1 VSELGGLLLLLVG
14 LGALAATGA
23 LAACCLRLRSPVE
36 LLLAAYVI
44 AWAWLVAASLLLSL
58 WQLLTRGSLLA
69 ALAAGAGIALAAWL
83 ASGRPSPPPFGPS
96 LAAARDALRNPAV
109 LVLAVAVALG
119 TVYVIALAF
128 FTPMNDWDA
137 LSYHLARAAFW
148 KQEHGI
154 VLIDDVAD
162 SRLNVNPPNAE
173 IGQLATMVLSGSDR
187 YAAVP
192 QLLAYAALVTSVAGL
207 ARRIGLAPAEAAFAA
222 LAFATLPVVALQ
234 ASGALNDLVVASFLT
249 AATLFA
255 LGSGL
260 ASLAFFG
267 LALSLAVGVK
277 FSGLLALPAL
287 VAVVGVGTPLRRWP
301 GLALAGIAGLAAGST
316 WYVVNAV
323 ETGSLDGGAAEET
336 EQRAETSAAGTAARA
351 LRLALSFVDMP
362 GAAWPVSSLFLYVA
376 CVIAAVGVVRLRRS
390 RAEGVVLLVAALVIA
405 GVAAAPAVWDLGVR
419 IVYRIGLLLGQR
431 DLLVELS
438 WELNTK
444 AEPTRAWYG
453 PLAPVLLVA
462 GAIAVVV
469 AWRRGNLPTVAL
481 ALAAAPWALILAFA
495 LALTWDP
502 WRGRFLIFGV
512 ALAAST
518 WGIVLRWSPVGRAA
532 SWIGAVVLFLAL
544 ANYEGK
550 WSGLFYEPTIWGNP
564 RWEAQTRLS
573 GPRHVF
579 RFFDENVPADA
590 RIGVSLTDNHHLHP
604 YFGANLSR
612 HVSLVPAEGGSPPA
626 AADWLVLAPETNV
639 RRCPDAWRA
648 EHVEGGWSVERRV
661 APDDCF

>member
-1 VSELGGLLLLLVG
+1 MTELTGLLLLVVG
-14 LGALAATGA
+14 LGLLAATGE

-36 LLLAAYVI
+36 FVLAAYVI

-109 LVLAVAVALG
+109 LVLAVAVGLG
-119 TVYVIALAF
+119 AMYVIALAF

-187 YAAVP
+187 YVALP

-260 ASLAFFG
+260 ASLALFA

-287 VAVVGVGTPLRRWP
+287 VVV
-301 GLALAGIAGLAAGST
+301 
-316 WYVVNAV
+316 
-323 ETGSLDGGAAEET
+323 
-336 EQRAETSAAGTAARA
+336 
-351 LRLALSFVDMP
+351 
-362 GAAWPVSSLFLYVA
+362 
-376 CVIAAVGVVRLRRS
+376 
-390 RAEGVVLLVAALVIA
+390 
-405 GVAAAPAVWDLGVR
+405 
-419 IVYRIGLLLGQR
+419 
-431 DLLVELS
+431 
-438 WELNTK
+438 
-444 AEPTRAWYG
+444 
-453 PLAPVLLVA
+453 
-462 GAIAVVV
+462 
-469 AWRRGNLPTVAL
+469 
-481 ALAAAPWALILAFA
+481 
-495 LALTWDP
+495 
-502 WRGRFLIFGV
+502 
-512 ALAAST
+512 
-518 WGIVLRWSPVGRAA
+518 
-532 SWIGAVVLFLAL
+532 
-544 ANYEGK
+544 
-550 WSGLFYEPTIWGNP
+550 
-564 RWEAQTRLS
+564 
-573 GPRHVF
+573 
-579 RFFDENVPADA
+579 
-590 RIGVSLTDNHHLHP
+590 
-604 YFGANLSR
+604 
-612 HVSLVPAEGGSPPA
+612 
-626 AADWLVLAPETNV
+626 
-639 RRCPDAWRA
+639 
-648 EHVEGGWSVERRV
+648 
-661 APDDCF
+661 